1 MAIMRNNGN
10 DFMGILSPD
19 QLRQELASLPQWEI
33 HGLAVRRIFE
43 FPDFKEAMKFVN
55 QVADAAEA
63 ANHHPDID
71 IRYNKVTMALTSHD
85 SGGVTLRDVKMGKKI
100 NEVWEKR

>member
-1 MAIMRNNGN
+1 
-10 DFMGILSPD
+10 MGILSPEA
-19 QLRQELASLPQWEI
+19 LRNELASLPQWSV
-33 HGLAVRRIFE
+33 HGLAIQRVFE
-43 FPDFKEAMKFVN
+43 FKDFKEAMSFVN
-55 QVADAAEA
+55 KVADTAEA

-85 SGGVTLRDVKMGKKI
+85 SGGVTLRDAKMAKKI